1 MTITAEHEHD
11 RFKRSATLLAP
22 SARGFVRIAGWMDP
36 RPVYTI
42 AFGNGAVFEGQ
53 TKHKV
58 LEEAKIYADGLYRLS
73 GALP

>member
-1 MTITAEHEHD
+1 MAITAEHEHD
-11 RFKRSATLLAP
+11 HFKQCAAILAP
-22 SARGFVRIAGWMDP
+22 SARGFVWIAGWMDS

-42 AFGNGAVFEGQ
+42 TFKNGAVFEGQ

-58 LEEAKIYADGLYRLS
+58 LEEAKVYADGLYRLT

>member
-1 MTITAEHEHD
+1 MAVTVEHEHAL
-11 RFKRSATLLAP
+11 FKRSAALLAP
-22 SARGFVRIAGWMDP
+22 SARGFVWIAGWMDP

-42 AFGNGAVFEGQ
+42 TFKNGAVFEGQ

-58 LEEAKIYADGLYRLS
+58 LEEAKVYADGLYRLT